1 MVAYAYDGYA
11 PYYGPAYG
19 PGYAYDGGPYWHRHY
34 WHRYYRQAICLL
46 KKERP
51 RSRAFLVLVLL
62 SGAESGVPER
72 GCEIFV
78 AFASEFFLGRP
89 EPRHMRRNLV
99 AFAREPVI
107 FFFFAHC
114 HLC

>member
-1 MVAYAYDGYA
+1 MTAVRIGTLILA
-11 PYYGPAYG
+11 PSLLASLLS
-19 PGYAYDGGPYWHRHY
+19 PGDLPFEKGKARGDPG
-34 WHRYYRQAICLL
+34 L
-46 KKERP
+46 
-51 RSRAFLVLVLL
+51 LVLVLLL